1 MGTNSSVNHF
11 WGGEWEFGGSVSV
24 HVEGKPGHCL
34 WVLSSLHGDQW
45 LFELSRFPVHKR
57 VSGGDFFKHCC
68 FPGSQDS
75 DEAQHCYYSLLD
87 FTDVNILGHI
97 CSKNIKK
104 KKKKSILQI
113 QWTHATYFISL
124 FFSPEFTRILFRCCC
139 LCMIHQTD
147 RQMHT
152 PTQSMVCY
160 VFSLLNDFI
169 QYIHTYQS
177 LTYPV
182 SLFLYLYLTFS
193 QSVVNIWDLHI
204 LVYVFLFHIFYL
216 FNYCMAVHY
225 WNIWF
230 LKIHSSV
237 DRHLN
242 CFNFSIIT
250 NSKIFSVG
258 IFKLV
263 YVLKSFFRGWT

>member
-1 MGTNSSVNHF
+1 MGTSSSVNHF

-104 KKKKSILQI
+104 KKRNLYYRYSEPMQP
-113 QWTHATYFISL
+113 TSSPY
-124 FFSPEFTRILFRCCC
+124 FSPQSLPESSLDVAAYVWYIR
-139 LCMIHQTD
+139 QTD
-147 RQMHT
+147 RCTH
-152 PTQSMVCY
+152 PHRV
-160 VFSLLNDFI
+160 
-169 QYIHTYQS
+169 
-177 LTYPV
+177 
-182 SLFLYLYLTFS
+182 
-193 QSVVNIWDLHI
+193 
-204 LVYVFLFHIFYL
+204 
-216 FNYCMAVHY
+216 
-225 WNIWF
+225 WF
-230 LKIHSSV
+230 V
-237 DRHLN
+237 M
-242 CFNFSIIT
+242 
-250 NSKIFSVG
+250 FSV
-258 IFKLV
+258 
-263 YVLKSFFRGWT
+263 Y